1 MRGDAEQGCIR
12 LILRNLDAKDR
23 GPIHPAEGLE
33 IAAVIENRYV
43 LADVKCSGFRHRCI
57 RHFLGQL
64 RRDTVFLYHVSHWIP
79 SSTWYLLRVDRFRTS
94 CIPDGLPLSC
104 RINLAEIRNVT
115 SRALVQAIIPPSTLR
130 LAPVM
135 YEDSG
140 PATNATNAA
149 TSSTCP

>member
-1 MRGDAEQGCIR
+1 MRGDAEQSCIR

-23 GPIHPAEGLE
+23 CPIHPAEGLE

-43 LADVKCSGFRHRCI
+43 LANVKCSGFRPRCI
-57 RHFLGQL
+57 HHFLGLL
-64 RRDTVFLYHVSHWIP
+64 RRDAVFLDHVNHWNH
-79 SSTWYLLRVDRFRTS
+79 SSTWYLLRVVSALRAFETAS
-94 CIPDGLPLSC
+94 LSC

-130 LAPVM
+130 FAPVM